1 MARCLHSLTPFAD
14 HEWKNSFFIQ
24 CLTPILE
31 AMIVVKPPE
40 YAHIIALDHA
50 VRDFNIPPLLDGHNS
65 DGLNTRFLVMQR
77 ALVTTSRD
85 IGSIFHWSTYYR
97 PLIDLV
103 SALLQLHRRYF
114 TEAMSGPEPFD
125 LHHEFAPSVLATYLA
140 ASSLISAVETLYD
153 QEPQLSA
160 RFLCFW
166 FNAFSGAVS
175 FVTCSLI
182 IHHGLMIIQVAL
194 SLFLSRAPSTP
205 LAPFVLQ
212 ELERV
217 CQLFRRV
224 AKILPFSGKSLVS
237 IVYTII
243 LDLTDYTPIVCSGKI
258 SRQVSSSLFAVAP
271 CIPVQN

>member
-1 MARCLHSLTPFAD
+1 
-14 HEWKNSFFIQ
+14 
-24 CLTPILE
+24 
-31 AMIVVKPPE
+31 
-40 YAHIIALDHA
+40 
-50 VRDFNIPPLLDGHNS
+50 
-65 DGLNTRFLVMQR
+65 
-77 ALVTTSRD
+77 
-85 IGSIFHWSTYYR
+85 
-97 PLIDLV
+97 
-103 SALLQLHRRYF
+103 
-114 TEAMSGPEPFD
+114 MSGPEPFD

-243 LDLTDYTPIVCSGKI
+243 LDLTDYTETVCSGKI